1 MKLYS
6 KSDYDA
12 ITKSNWN
19 TGFNSTRSLFPFNLN
34 TGTLNNTYNV
44 NVTWIGDVNLSH
56 SAQQTASSV
65 SSNSIRTM
73 SLKTMNASPSNEIKA
88 YLMGEIVGGKVII
101 TISLDPLQHEVVGT
115 QFQLNYDN
123 TALSFE
129 KVDFVTKGS
138 PTNFGTN
145 RGSSITL
152 GSLITDGSTL
162 LDNKTEYKIT
172 FVPLIG
178 TNSILGL
185 TSVST
190 TDAVN
195 KGGTQLKIKVN

>member
-12 ITKSNWN
+12 ITKLNWN
-19 TGFNSTRSLFPFNLN
+19 TQFNSTRSLFPFSLN
-34 TGTLNNTYNV
+34 TGILNNTYSV

-56 SAQQTASSV
+56 SAQQSQSSIA
-65 SSNSIRTM
+65 SNSVRSM
-73 SLKTMNASPSNEIKA
+73 SLKTMSTSVSNEIKA

-129 KVDFVTKGS
+129 KVDFTTKGS

-178 TNSILGL
+178 INSILGL